1 MEPLNPAGSSSGT
14 SGSGERPRPEP
25 ESEPGSLVLPA
36 TPEGERGAW
45 RGFGRALRDL
55 VFPPSCV
62 HCGGLVEASPLR
74 HVCAACEPLIVRV
87 ESPHCPCCGHPFFGD
102 TEGERLCVHC
112 EGLRPEFGEGKTA
125 VLFKGPA
132 RALVHTLK
140 YRHGLHVLEDI
151 ETLVA
156 AHSEFADFIR
166 GAVLVP
172 VPLHPRKLR
181 ERGYNQSRLLAE
193 TVAKAVGGEGTRVEE
208 LLRRVVDTQT
218 QTNLDREQRRANLKN
233 AFALAPGAAITESQS
248 YTLIDDVFTTGS
260 TLNACAG
267 VLRRAGGLKVNV
279 VTFGHG

>member
-1 MEPLNPAGSSSGT
+1 MEPVSTETIQPAA
-14 SGSGERPRPEP
+14 EP
-25 ESEPGSLVLPA
+25 SAAPTG
-36 TPEGERGAW
+36 W
-45 RGFGRALRDL
+45 RGFRRALRDL

-112 EGLRPEFGEGKTA
+112 EGLRPEFSEGKTA

-156 AHSEFADFIR
+156 AHAEFADFIR

-181 ERGYNQSRLLAE
+181 ERGYNQARLLAE
-193 TVAKAVGGEGTRVEE
+193 TVVKAVGGEGTRVEE

-233 AFALAPGAAITESQS
+233 AFALAPGAAIIKGKA
-248 YTLIDDVFTTGS
+248 YILIDDVFTTGS